1 MSAELDRVLE
11 SLAARQPHL
20 IEPSLDRIKLF
31 VDALGAPQT
40 SYPSIHITG
49 TNGKTSTAR
58 MIDALLRAAH
68 LRTGRYT
75 SPHLE
80 RVHERISLDGEPL
93 TDQQLIAAYDDV
105 ALIAGLIDDR
115 SDEPLTYF
123 ELLTGMA
130 FATFADAPVDVGVVE
145 VGLGGSWDA
154 TNVIDAG
161 VAVVTPIGLDHMEFL
176 GGTLESIA
184 TEKAGIMR
192 PGGLVILSS
201 QELEAAQALLRHA
214 VELDATVA
222 REGVEFGVAAR
233 NIAVGGQLVSLQ
245 GLNARYDDV
254 FLPLHG
260 AHQASNAAAALA
272 AVEGFLAQG
281 PLAEDLVRDGFA
293 MADSPGRL
301 EVVRHAPTI
310 ILDGAHNPAGA
321 TAAASAVSEAFFFER
336 LVGVVAILSDKDAE
350 GVLAAFESVMTSIVV
365 TENASPRS
373 MPVGQL
379 AALAADIF
387 GPDRVAV
394 EKRLD
399 DAIERAVELA
409 EYGDTVEGGGVLV
422 TGSLFTVGE
431 ARHLLR

>member
-1 MSAELDRVLE
+1 MSEDLQRVLDA
-11 SLAARQPHL
+11 LASRQPHL

-31 VDALGAPQT
+31 VDALGEPQT
-40 SYPSIHITG
+40 AYPSIHITG

-93 TDQQLIAAYDDV
+93 TDEQLVAAFDDV
-105 ALIAGLIDDR
+105 ALIAGLVDDR
-115 SDEPLTYF
+115 SEEPLTYF
-123 ELLTGMA
+123 EMLTGMA
-130 FATFADAPVDVGVVE
+130 FATFADAPVDAAVIE

-176 GGTLESIA
+176 GPTLESIT
-184 TEKAGIMR
+184 TEKAGILR
-192 PGGLVILSS
+192 PGGLAILSS
-201 QELEAAQALLRHA
+201 QELEAAQVLLARA
-214 VELDATVA
+214 VELGATVA
-222 REGVEFGVAAR
+222 REGLEFGVVDR
-233 NIAVGGQLVSLQ
+233 SVAVGGQLVSLQ

-281 PLAEDLVRDGFA
+281 ALGEDLVRDGFA

-310 ILDGAHNPAGA
+310 ILDGAHNPSG
-321 TAAASAVSEAFFFER
+321 AAASAAAVSEAFFFER
-336 LVGVVAILSDKDAE
+336 LIGVVAVLADKDVE
-350 GVLAAFESVMTSIVV
+350 GVLRAFEPVMTSIVV
-365 TENASPRS
+365 TENSSARC
-373 MPVGQL
+373 MPVSEL
-379 AALAADIF
+379 ADLAEDVF
-387 GPDRVAV
+387 GPGRVAV
-394 EKRLD
+394 EKRMD
-399 DAIERAVELA
+399 DAIERAVSYA
-409 EYGDTVEGGGVLV
+409 EEGDQVQGGGVLV